1 MSPRLRMIVG
11 KLGLFPGL
19 AYYLRAKHGS
29 GLMRATPPGTTR
41 SLWLRA
47 GTSDAKVFED
57 IFLRDQYELPTDFVP
72 ETVVDAGAN
81 VGYAAVFFAQRLP
94 GARIIAIEPEA
105 SNLDVLRLNAALYPN
120 IEVVEG
126 GLWSCDTR
134 LVVCNPDEAK
144 WAIQVREAPD
154 AADAL
159 PAHSV
164 ETLMARFR
172 LGRIDLFKIDIE
184 GSELN
189 LFSSLNVSRWLPKVR
204 RLVIELHDRAGYPA
218 GITAAFDAA
227 IAPYPHTRRQRGEDT
242 IVEFQGAIPC

>member
-1 MSPRLRMIVG
+1 MSQRLRLIVA
-11 KLGLFPGL
+11 KLGLLRGL

-29 GLMRATPPGTTR
+29 GLMRATPPGTAR
-41 SLWLRA
+41 ALWLRA
-47 GTSDAKVFED
+47 RTSDAKVFED

-72 ETVVDAGAN
+72 ETIVDAGAN

-105 SNLDVLRLNAALYPN
+105 SNLDVLRRNAALYPN

-134 LVVCNPDEAK
+134 LVVSNPDDAK

-154 AADAL
+154 DANAL

-164 ETLMARFR
+164 ESLMTRFH
-172 LGRIDLFKIDIE
+172 LTRIDLFKIDIE

-189 LFSSLNVSRWLPKVR
+189 LFSSLNVRNWLPRVR

-227 IAPYPHTRRQRGEDT
+227 IAPYAHTRRQRGEDT